1 MNDRIVEMLI
11 FKISNIVYK
20 IMVTNHWM
28 LQGKSGMYQL
38 VDMFAPPEMNLITN
52 ITDVSSIFFSLTNLS
67 SLLSLSI
74 TFCVSLASLFFSFI
88 LSYYLSFSLSQS
100 PPLPFSISV
109 TLALS
114 LSPCLSFFLCLPLS
128 FSLTISLPLCLSFS
142 SHPRSLSLLLKI
154 NSALWFMIPIL
165 CSNYF

>member
-11 FKISNIVYK
+11 FNISNIVNK

-67 SLLSLSI
+67 SLFLSLS
-74 TFCVSLASLFFSFI
+74 VSL
-88 LSYYLSFSLSQS
+88 
-100 PPLPFSISV
+100 
-109 TLALS
+109 
-114 LSPCLSFFLCLPLS
+114 
-128 FSLTISLPLCLSFS
+128 
-142 SHPRSLSLLLKI
+142 
-154 NSALWFMIPIL
+154 
-165 CSNYF
+165 